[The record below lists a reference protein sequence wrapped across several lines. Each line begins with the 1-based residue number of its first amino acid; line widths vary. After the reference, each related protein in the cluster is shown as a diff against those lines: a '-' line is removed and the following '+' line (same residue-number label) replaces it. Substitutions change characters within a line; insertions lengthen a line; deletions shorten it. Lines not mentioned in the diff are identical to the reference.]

1 MIISVK
7 LIAATVVLG
16 ICAVSMS
23 GVMAHIEFW
32 IFRNYPDGFFSIS
45 SELRQKEKR

>member
-7 LIAATVVLG
+7 RIAAAVVLG

-23 GVMAHIEFW
+23 GVMAQQPTAPTREGDRI
-32 IFRNYPDGFFSIS
+32 R
-45 SELRQKEKR
+45 R